1 MIEVIGI
8 LIVLKTIEA
17 VTSWNGMVCI
27 SGCM

>member
-8 LIVLKTIEA
+8 LFVLKTIQV